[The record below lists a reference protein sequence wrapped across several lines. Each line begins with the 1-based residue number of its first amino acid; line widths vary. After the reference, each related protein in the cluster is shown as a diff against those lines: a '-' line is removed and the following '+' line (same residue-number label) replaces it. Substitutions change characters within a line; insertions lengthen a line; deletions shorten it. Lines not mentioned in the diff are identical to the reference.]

1 VPTSEQTSSR
11 ELLVDLS
18 GAPRGRL
25 GLELQRQLRDA
36 IRSGRLRADAS
47 LPSTRALAADLGVS
61 RSVVV
66 LAYEQLDAEG
76 YLITRRGAAARVA
89 AVHLPPAAPAPRPAP
104 TPVRPAAVDFRP
116 GTADLASF
124 PRAEWERAVRRSLM
138 ALPDA
143 ALGYGDSRGLPRL
156 REALADYLGRVRGAI
171 VAPDHLVVVNGLAQG
186 LAVVAR
192 LFRQLG
198 IDAVGVE
205 DPGSFHTA
213 TQLDANGLVTV
224 GVPVDHDGID
234 ADRLFRQAGDGAR
247 SPAAGGPGGSRAR
260 PEPRWSA
267 PTWSRAVA
275 PRSIKGPGDSRA
287 RPEPAWWAATHSRA
301 VAPRSTGPLRAV
313 LATPAHQ
320 FPTGVILG
328 AARRRRLLAWADLV
342 DGFVVEDDYDA
353 EYRYD
358 HQPVAT
364 LQGLAPDRVL
374 LGGST
379 SKTLAPGLRLG
390 WLAVPPRLAAE
401 AARHKH
407 HIDLMTPVLEQAAL
421 AELLTSGAY
430 ERHIRRNRARY
441 RRRRDRLLEL
451 LADHLPEAKV
461 GGEAAGMHL
470 YVETPSVDE
479 AAAVAEAARRGLLVS
494 GIADYRRSPGPAGFV
509 LAYAH
514 LSGDQLRRGVQTLAA
529 AVHARR

>member
-1 VPTSEQTSSR
+1 VTRATDSSSEQTSSR

-18 GAPRGRL
+18 GAPRGGL
-25 GLELQRQLRDA
+25 GLELQRRLRDA
-36 IRSGRLRADAS
+36 IRSGRLRADAA

-66 LAYEQLDAEG
+66 LAYEQLGAEG

-89 AVHLPPAAPAPRPAP
+89 AVHPPAAAAPPRRHAPEPARP
-104 TPVRPAAVDFRP
+104 VAVDFRP

-124 PRAEWERAVRRSLM
+124 PRAEWERAIRRSL
-138 ALPDA
+138 AELPDA

-192 LFRQLG
+192 LFRRRG

-213 TQLDANGLVTV
+213 SQLEVNGLDTV
-224 GVPVDHDGID
+224 GVPVDRDGVD
-234 ADRLFRQAGDGAR
+234 ADRLFRQAAGDAR
-247 SPAAGGPGGSRAR
+247 H
-260 PEPRWSA
+260 
-267 PTWSRAVA
+267 AVA
-275 PRSIKGPGDSRA
+275 
-287 RPEPAWWAATHSRA
+287 
-301 VAPRSTGPLRAV
+301 GPLRAV

-342 DGFVVEDDYDA
+342 DGYVVEDDYDA

-390 WLAVPPRLAAE
+390 WLVVPPHLAAE

-407 HIDLMTPVLEQAAL
+407 HIDLMTPVLEQAAF
-421 AELLTSGAY
+421 AELLASGGY

-451 LADHLPEAKV
+451 LADHLPEATV
-461 GGEAAGMHL
+461 SGEAAGMHL
-470 YVETPSVDE
+470 YVETPTVDE
-479 AAAVAEAARRGLLVS
+479 AAVVAEAARRGLLVS
-494 GIADYRRSPGPAGFV
+494 GIADYRKAPGPAGFV
-509 LAYAH
+509 LAYGH
-514 LSGDQLRRGVQTLAA
+514 LGPDQLRRGVQMLAG
-529 AVHARR
+529 VVREGTSGS